1 MAAKNSSVKRDGEDR
16 TARATARTERTAA
29 ASVAS
34 EKDCARSPTPAQ
46 RLGNNTKSQAVFRE
60 EICEKTGE
68 IQGFTLNAKRSEYV
82 QIVDPELSK
91 SVARSARFQNQ
102 TAASKLLFN
111 HQTPRETQWRVT
123 GCHRRKIGEDVAVL
137 YSAAISKAH
146 YGNLMI
152 CGSVW
157 TCPPCAAKI
166 SERRKSEISAATDLH
181 VEAGG
186 GLEMVTRT
194 FAHKRFDNLTEM
206 IVAQRKARNWM
217 RQQRGYKN
225 LMIEI
230 GYVGHIR
237 ALETTYGDANGWHP
251 HDHELLLTADKLTQR
266 MRKKLQSVQ
275 FELWRK
281 ACIRFGLGMPNRK
294 RGVDVRSAE
303 SCAEYI
309 AKMGRESTWGLGSEL
324 AKQHTKSG
332 RDGSLTPFDLLRR
345 YESGE
350 KRFGPLFIEYA
361 EAFFGARQ
369 IVWSRGLKRLFLIE
383 EASDEELASREEAD
397 AVVVLS
403 ITKWEWGF
411 VLKQPRDVRG
421 LVLDLA
427 EKGGADAV
435 RRYID
440 HLTLGEC
447 PF

>member
-29 ASVAS
+29 ASISS
-34 EKDCARSPTPAQ
+34 EQLPPRSRTPAQ
-46 RLGNNTKSQAVFRE
+46 RLGNNTKSQAAIRE
-60 EICEKTGE
+60 QICEKTGE

-82 QIVDPELSK
+82 QVIDPETAK
-91 SVARSARFQNQ
+91 SVARSARYQNQ
-102 TAASKLLFN
+102 SAASKLLFN

-123 GCHRRKIGEDVAVL
+123 GCQRRSIGEDIKVL
-137 YSAAISKAH
+137 YSAAIRKAH

-166 SERRKSEISAATDLH
+166 SERRKAEITAATNLH

-186 GLEMVTRT
+186 GLEMITRT
-194 FAHKRFDNLTEM
+194 FAHHRFDNLAEM
-206 IVAQRKARNWM
+206 VKAQRKALSWM
-217 RQQRGYKN
+217 REQRGYKN
-225 LMIEI
+225 LMLEI

-237 ALETTYGDANGWHP
+237 ALEVTYGDANGWHP
-251 HDHELLLTADKLTQR
+251 HDHELVLTADRLTQR
-266 MRKKLQSVQ
+266 LRKKVQSVQ

-309 AKMGRESTWGLGSEL
+309 AKVGRESTWGLGSEL

-332 RDGSLTPFDLLRR
+332 REGSMTPFDLLRR

-350 KRFGPLFIEYA
+350 KRFGPLFIEFA
-361 EAFFGARQ
+361 NAFFGAHQ
-369 IVWSRGLKRLFLIE
+369 IGWSRGLKKLFLIVE
-383 EASDEELASREEAD
+383 LSDEELAKEQEQD
-397 AVVVLS
+397 AVVVLGIS
-403 ITKWEWGF
+403 KWEWKF
-411 VLKQPRDVRG
+411 VLRQSRDVRG

-427 EKGGADAV
+427 EKGGSEAV

-440 HLTLGEC
+440 RLTDGEC